1 MGEEDSLDGL
11 KKQVELYQELLALTK
26 EEHDLLK
33 EGKDTSEI
41 KEEQRELRDEIQ
53 NIDLKHDIDQTDK
66 LRLIK
71 ESDVEELQQFEP
83 VLKELYALEKKNQA
97 INS

>member
-26 EEHDLLK
+26 EEHDLLQ
-33 EGKDTSEI
+33 EGEDTSEI

-53 NIDLKHDIDQTDK
+53 NIDLKYDIDQTDK

-97 INS
+97 INN